1 MKWLIAFCLVVSVIS
16 GVAAAQELS
25 TATIANSSPSSS
37 SNFLS
42 GYAAFPVAQAAP
54 REVLSEHDSTTQD
67 TWELSMG
74 YGLVRFTSSQF
85 NATMSGLNT
94 TASYF
99 VRNHVAVE
107 GSVTAA
113 FGFPSASSATA
124 KFLFYGAGAKVNLSN
139 FRTVQPFVHALI
151 GGVHV
156 YPQTAFSNKSFAV
169 QMGGGAEKRLWPNTW
184 VRMEGDYL
192 RSQLYSSS
200 QNNFQ
205 LVIGVDYRF

>member
-1 MKWLIAFCLVVSVIS
+1 MKWLIAFCLVMSILS
-16 GVAAAQELS
+16 GVAAAQGLS
-25 TATIANSSPSSS
+25 TAAIANSSSNSSWAYAVFPS
-37 SNFLS
+37 
-42 GYAAFPVAQAAP
+42 AQAAP
-54 REVLSEHDSTTQD
+54 RERLSDHDSAEQG

-74 YGLVRFTSSQF
+74 YGLVGFRSSQF

-99 VRNHVAVE
+99 LVRHFAVE
-107 GSVTAA
+107 GSVSTA
-113 FGFPSASSATA
+113 FGSQNSSSAGA
-124 KFLFYGAGAKVNLSN
+124 NFLFYGAGAKVNLSN

-184 VRMEGDYL
+184 LRVQGDYL

>member
-1 MKWLIAFCLVVSVIS
+1 MKWLIAFCLVVSVLS

-25 TATIANSSPSSS
+25 TAAIANSSLNSS
-37 SNFLS
+37 SNSLS
-42 GYAAFPVAQAAP
+42 GYAD
-54 REVLSEHDSTTQD
+54 HDSAEQG

-99 VRNHVAVE
+99 VSNHFAVE
-107 GSVTAA
+107 GSVTTA

-169 QMGGGAEKRLWPNTW
+169 QVGGGAEKRLWPNTW
-184 VRMEGDYL
+184 LRVQGDYL